1 MQEARNPS
9 RPGGPPLSETTI
21 SSALSLYSWLSARN
35 KLDGLQA
42 VLSFN
47 ARDYVPSTDAIN
59 LDFISQ
65 LREGEVQYACPR
77 LVEVRSRTD
86 AAVEAVEALGR
97 SNFRTA
103 AEFGTAVHTNLKYQ
117 IEALKDPDFRAERS
131 YLKSYYEGKDGEIPY
146 GSPNSL
152 RIDVYEKRPD
162 GLVCV
167 YDIKTGR
174 AGLTPDRAAEIAKTV
189 YSRFTGVRRIIVT
202 EVRPRR

>member
-1 MQEARNPS
+1 MQEARTPS
-9 RPGGPPLSETTI
+9 RPGGAPLAETTI
-21 SSALSLYSWLSARN
+21 NSALSLYSWLSARN
-35 KLDGLQA
+35 KLDGLRA
-42 VLSFN
+42 VLGFN
-47 ARDYVPSTDAIN
+47 ARDYSPSTDAIN
-59 LDFISQ
+59 LDFIGQ
-65 LREGEVQYACPR
+65 LQESEVQGPCPR

-97 SNFRTA
+97 SNYRTA
-103 AEFGTAVHTNLKYQ
+103 AEFGTAVHTSLKYQ
-117 IEALKDPDFRAERS
+117 IEALKNPDFRAERS
-131 YLKSYYEGKDGEIPY
+131 FLKSYYEGKDGEIPY

-167 YDIKTGR
+167 DDIKTGR

-202 EVRPRR
+202 EVRPKR

>member
-1 MQEARNPS
+1 M
-9 RPGGPPLSETTI
+9 
-21 SSALSLYSWLSARN
+21 SLYSWLSARN

-65 LREGEVQYACPR
+65 LREGEVQHACPR

-152 RIDVYEKRPD
+152 ALMGSSASMISRP
-162 GLVCV
+162 
-167 YDIKTGR
+167 
-174 AGLTPDRAAEIAKTV
+174 AELD
-189 YSRFTGVRRIIVT
+189 
-202 EVRPRR
+202 